1 MIDLNDYRRLLDENL
16 NNALKLLEGLSDEQ
30 LVWAQDDQWSLLQ
43 IAEHIL
49 LTEEMVMGILAK
61 GSVDLAGRLELFGS
75 EKLNHLLVTLRKR
88 KVKAP
93 VSLEPQGSIRSAQEF
108 NEAMAALRQQLIG
121 HLESGEWMIST
132 ESYTHPML
140 GEMTVS
146 DWLYFI
152 LHHSERHQHQM
163 RDLLRE
169 MKGLTEDL

>member
-1 MIDLNDYRRLLDENL
+1 MINLQEYAELLQQNL
-16 NNALKLLEGLSDEQ
+16 NSALRLLEGLSVSDLE
-30 LVWAQDDQWSLLQ
+30 WGSEDKWSLLQ

-61 GSVDLAGRLELFGS
+61 GSTEMAVRLELFGS
-75 EKLNHLLVTLRKR
+75 EKLNYLLVKLRGR

-93 VSLEPQGSIRSAQEF
+93 HTLEPRGSIRSVKDFE
-108 NEAMAALRQQLIG
+108 EEMLKLRKQLIS

-132 ESYTHPML
+132 ETYKHPML

-163 RDLLRE
+163 QDRLRE
-169 MKGLTEDL
+169 LAEFKAGL